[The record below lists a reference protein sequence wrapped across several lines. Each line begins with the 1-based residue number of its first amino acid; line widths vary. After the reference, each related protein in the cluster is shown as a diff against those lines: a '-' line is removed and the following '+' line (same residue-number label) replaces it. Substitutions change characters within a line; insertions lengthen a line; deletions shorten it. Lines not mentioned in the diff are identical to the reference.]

1 MQSGR
6 SIWQRIGDLAFPGGS
21 MIVGGWLLIH
31 GFSNYQVAVT
41 FKDKALLTTG
51 IITETTTQSNLA
63 SSGLSAAPPSYV
75 STIQF
80 KTEKGE
86 AAQFK
91 AHDICYEGFRL
102 NSCDGKDVQVL
113 YASDNPQLA
122 MVKGGSSPMDKVK
135 QAIGLGLFMLLGGIM
150 ISISELKKYGGWFR
164 SEQHR

>member
-1 MQSGR
+1 M
-6 SIWQRIGDLAFPGGS
+6 
-21 MIVGGWLLIH
+21 GGWLLIQ
-31 GFSNYQVAVT
+31 GFSNYQVAAT

-63 SSGLSAAPPSYV
+63 SSGLSAAPPSYI

-86 AAQFK
+86 VTQFK
-91 AHDICYEGFRL
+91 ADDICYEGFRL

-122 MVKGGSSPMDKVK
+122 MVKGGSSPMDEVK
-135 QAIGLGLFMLLGGIM
+135 NHIGWGLFILLGGTRIFM
-150 ISISELKKYGGWFR
+150 LELRKYGGQFSPDWR
-164 SEQHR
+164 